1 MILKKFQDDPW
12 TVWWG
17 GKQRRVGVL
26 DLEARIPAGW
36 TGNSD
41 TGTSPYETAPNS
53 APRGISEQRE
63 ERFQFF
69 CFVSILTCSA
79 LIVFCVHTLMR
90 ALKLLTIGVWAVLLI
105 WFCLL
110 EEDAGINH

>member
-1 MILKKFQDDPW
+1 MYFIPGHGRMILKKFQDDPW

-53 APRGISEQRE
+53 APRGISEQW
-63 ERFQFF
+63 ERKI
-69 CFVSILTCSA
+69 SILLLCQYFNMLCTYCFLCS
-79 LIVFCVHTLMR
+79 HTDE
-90 ALKLLTIGVWAVLLI
+90 GP
-105 WFCLL
+105 
-110 EEDAGINH
+110 

>member
-1 MILKKFQDDPW
+1 MYFIPGHGRMILKKFQDDPW

-17 GKQRRVGVL
+17 GKQQRVGVL

-63 ERFQFF
+63 RKI
-69 CFVSILTCSA
+69 SIL
-79 LIVFCVHTLMR
+79 
-90 ALKLLTIGVWAVLLI
+90 LLCQYFNMLCT
-105 WFCLL
+105 
-110 EEDAGINH
+110 